1 MLIYVTFVI
10 DSLKAFG
17 ILTNHCI
24 IGFLYAKHAW
34 YGMVT
39 SSVKYLALGIFY
51 VNGIGIS
58 LSINF
63 FLHMIMNKCVEFARL
78 LFHNAFSAESQ

>member
-34 YGMVT
+34 YGYFV
-39 SSVKYLALGIFY
+39 SKIPRLGNFLCKWHWDFPFY
-51 VNGIGIS
+51 Q
-58 LSINF
+58 
-63 FLHMIMNKCVEFARL
+63 
-78 LFHNAFSAESQ
+78 LFPAYDYEQMC